1 MLLQDQQIAIIG
13 GGPGGLTLAR
23 LLQKKGVKVKVYERD
38 ADRFFRQQG
47 ATLDLHHDSG
57 LKALRVAGLMEEFKQ
72 NYRPGAERVTIV
84 DNNAVVH
91 YTERNKAP
99 VVDLDNIYAR
109 PEIDRG
115 PLRDMLIASLD
126 EGTIVWGSKFTE
138 LKPDDDGWKI
148 LFENGKSAY
157 ADLVIA
163 ADGANTKVR
172 KYVTDIERIYSGMTI
187 VEGNVYNAAV
197 NAPRLWELTNGG
209 KIFAHWAGKM
219 IVLSAKGEGSLSF
232 YTITKEAES
241 WVNVPGVDFN
251 TKDEVFSWFRERY
264 SDWSADWHEIFLT
277 DDSYFVHRP
286 QYYFPIGQSWE
297 PLPNLTLLGD
307 AAHQTPPSGDGVNQ
321 AMLDAVELYEALCL
335 EEHSSVA
342 EAIAA
347 YERKMLGR
355 TAVVN
360 AEALE
365 MVDAMLSENNLQ
377 FMLDFFGELR

>member
-1 MLLQDQQIAIIG
+1 
-13 GGPGGLTLAR
+13 
-23 LLQKKGVKVKVYERD
+23 
-38 ADRFFRQQG
+38 
-47 ATLDLHHDSG
+47 
-57 LKALRVAGLMEEFKQ
+57 
-72 NYRPGAERVTIV
+72 
-84 DNNAVVH
+84 
-91 YTERNKAP
+91 
-99 VVDLDNIYAR
+99 
-109 PEIDRG
+109 
-115 PLRDMLIASLD
+115 
-126 EGTIVWGSKFTE
+126 
-138 LKPDDDGWKI
+138 
-148 LFENGKSAY
+148 
-157 ADLVIA
+157 
-163 ADGANTKVR
+163 
-172 KYVTDIERIYSGMTI
+172 
-187 VEGNVYNAAV
+187 
-197 NAPRLWELTNGG
+197 
-209 KIFAHWAGKM
+209 M

-241 WVNVPGVDFN
+241 WVNAPGVDFN
-251 TKDEVFSWFRERY
+251 TKVEVFSWFRERY

-365 MVDAMLSENNLQ
+365 MVDAMLSENNLE
-377 FMLDFFGELR
+377 FMLDFFKELE